1 MFSCHR
7 EQNTQFQLSAVP
19 DAVEG
24 LCIPVLS
31 LGQLIKRL
39 LAEPGTREV
48 FVRINVLE
56 HVYVILEPLQI
67 ALAHTTRI

>member
-1 MFSCHR
+1 M
-7 EQNTQFQLSAVP
+7 P

-39 LAEPGTREV
+39 LAA
-48 FVRINVLE
+48 VLE
-56 HVYVILEPLQI
+56 HIYVILEPLQI

>member
-1 MFSCHR
+1 M
-7 EQNTQFQLSAVP
+7 P